1 MISLVPLLF
10 AFFLMGIPIT
20 FSLGVAAVVGLLL
33 TGTPLVI
40 IAQKLWTAVDTFPLV
55 AVPLFILAGD
65 IMSVG
70 GITRRLVDFA
80 QALVGHLTSGLAM
93 VAVVACMFFAA
104 VSGSAIADAA
114 AIGGLLIPAMVANRY
129 HAPFSA
135 SLVAA
140 AGTIGPII
148 PPSIPMVLYGV
159 MTNTSIAKLFA
170 GGFLPGV
177 LMGLGLMIYSYYL
190 GKQRGY
196 VGREQRANMREI
208 LRGLINALLAMIMPI
223 IIIGGIIGGIFTP
236 TESGVIAVV
245 YALLLGLFVYR
256 ELSWR
261 DLPQLLYATGL
272 LSGKILFILGTAS
285 IFSFLLTVE
294 GIPQQV
300 TNAIASLN
308 PSWFTMLLFINIV
321 LLIVGTFLDT
331 ISALFIFTPLLL
343 PMAMAVGV
351 DPVHFGIIVSVN
363 LTIGMITP
371 PVGVVLFVTAGIA
384 KLSIRE
390 MMRDL
395 TPMIAVLIVALAI
408 TTYWPDMVMWIPRML
423 R

>member
-1 MISLVPLLF
+1 MIWLVPLLF

-20 FSLGVAAVVGLLL
+20 FSLGVAAVVGLVL
-33 TGTPLVI
+33 TGTPLVVI
-40 IAQKLWTAVDTFPLV
+40 VQKLWTAVDTFPLV

-129 HAPFSA
+129 HSPFSA

-177 LMGLGLMIYSYYL
+177 LMGLGLMIYSYYV

-196 VGREQRANMREI
+196 VGRERRAGLREI
-208 LRGLINALLAMIMPI
+208 LRGLVDATLAMIMPI
-223 IIIGGIIGGIFTP
+223 IIIGGIIGGVFTP

-261 DLPQLLYATGL
+261 ELPKLLYATGL
-272 LSGKILFILGTAS
+272 LTGKILFILGTAS

-300 TNAIASLN
+300 THAIASLN
-308 PSWFTMLLFINIV
+308 PSWFTMLLFINVV

-351 DPVHFGIIVSVN
+351 DPIHFGIIVSVN

-408 TTYWPDMVMWIPRML
+408 TTYWTDMVMWIPRML
-423 R
+423 Q

>member
-1 MISLVPLLF
+1 MIWLVPLLF

-33 TGTPLVI
+33 TGTPLVVI
-40 IAQKLWTAVDTFPLV
+40 VQKLWTAVDTFPLV

-177 LMGLGLMIYSYYL
+177 LMGLGLMIYSYYI

-196 VGREQRANMREI
+196 VGREQRANLGEI
-208 LRGLINALLAMIMPI
+208 LRGLVNALLAMIMPI

-261 DLPQLLYATGL
+261 DLPHLLYATGL

>member
-1 MISLVPLLF
+1 MIWLVPLLF
-10 AFFLMGIPIT
+10 VFFLMGIPIT
-20 FSLGVAAVVGLLL
+20 FSLGVAAAAGLML
-33 TGTPLVI
+33 TGTPLVVI
-40 IAQKLWTAVDTFPLV
+40 VQKLWTAVDTFPLV

-177 LMGLGLMIYSYYL
+177 LMGLGLMIYSYYV
-190 GKQRGY
+190 GKRRGY
-196 VGREQRANMREI
+196 VGREKRAGVGEI
-208 LRGLINALLAMIMPI
+208 LRGLVNATLAMIMPV
-223 IIIGGIIGGIFTP
+223 IIIGGIIGGVFTP

-261 DLPQLLYATGL
+261 DLPQLFYATGL
-272 LSGKILFILGTAS
+272 VTGKILFILGTAS

-300 TNAIASLN
+300 TNTIASLQ
-308 PSWFTMLLFINIV
+308 PSWFVMLLFINIV

-351 DPVHFGIIVSVN
+351 DPIHFGIIVSVN

-395 TPMIAVLIVALAI
+395 TPMIVVLIVALAI
-408 TTYWPDMVMWIPRML
+408 TTYWTDMVMWIPRML
-423 R
+423 Q

>member
-1 MISLVPLLF
+1 
-10 AFFLMGIPIT
+10 
-20 FSLGVAAVVGLLL
+20 
-33 TGTPLVI
+33 
-40 IAQKLWTAVDTFPLV
+40 
-55 AVPLFILAGD
+55 
-65 IMSVG
+65 
-70 GITRRLVDFA
+70 
-80 QALVGHLTSGLAM
+80 
-93 VAVVACMFFAA
+93 
-104 VSGSAIADAA
+104 
-114 AIGGLLIPAMVANRY
+114 
-129 HAPFSA
+129 
-135 SLVAA
+135 
-140 AGTIGPII
+140 
-148 PPSIPMVLYGV
+148 
-159 MTNTSIAKLFA
+159 
-170 GGFLPGV
+170 
-177 LMGLGLMIYSYYL
+177 MIYSYYI

-196 VGREQRANMREI
+196 VGRGQRANMREI

-236 TESGVIAVV
+236 TESGVIAVA

>member
-1 MISLVPLLF
+1 
-10 AFFLMGIPIT
+10 
-20 FSLGVAAVVGLLL
+20 
-33 TGTPLVI
+33 
-40 IAQKLWTAVDTFPLV
+40 
-55 AVPLFILAGD
+55 
-65 IMSVG
+65 
-70 GITRRLVDFA
+70 
-80 QALVGHLTSGLAM
+80 
-93 VAVVACMFFAA
+93 
-104 VSGSAIADAA
+104 
-114 AIGGLLIPAMVANRY
+114 
-129 HAPFSA
+129 
-135 SLVAA
+135 
-140 AGTIGPII
+140 
-148 PPSIPMVLYGV
+148 MVLYGV

-170 GGFLPGV
+170 GGFLPGT
-177 LMGLGLMIYSYYL
+177 LMGLGLMVYSYYV

-196 VGREQRANMREI
+196 VGRDKRASLREI
-208 LRGLINALLAMIMPI
+208 LRGLVDATLAMIMPV
-223 IIIGGIIGGIFTP
+223 IIIGGIIGGVFTP

-261 DLPQLLYATGL
+261 DLPQLFYAAGL
-272 LSGKILFILGTAS
+272 LTGKILFILGTAS

-300 TNAIASLN
+300 TGAIASLK
-308 PSWFTMLLFINIV
+308 PSWLVMLLFINIV

-351 DPVHFGIIVSVN
+351 DPIHFGIIVSVN

-395 TPMIAVLIVALAI
+395 TPMIVVLIVALAI
-408 TTYWPDMVMWIPRML
+408 TTYWTDMVMWIPRML
-423 R
+423 Q